1 MDGGSTHKNT
11 IFALCLYGFT
21 RFYSSSDNIYING
34 LRIECFERF
43 SLAIK
48 NIIVSFLPGK
58 PQIFV
63 HCYQNRHF
71 PIASFHLRRI
81 PFWQDTHV
89 YISLQQ
95 FPGRSN
101 NSQWVYNRFYQ
112 RLPTLQGSK
121 REFDVNQHPA
131 RRGLLLPSPPNSR
144 LES

>member
-1 MDGGSTHKNT
+1 MSFGTFLDGGSTHKNI

-21 RFYSSSDNIYING
+21 RFYSSSDNIFNNG
-34 LRIECFERF
+34 LGIECFERF

-58 PQIFV
+58 P

-71 PIASFHLRRI
+71 PIASFHLRRK
-81 PFWQDTHV
+81 DTHV

-131 RRGLLLPSPPNSR
+131 RRGLILCRDPSRR
-144 LES
+144 LFSK